1 MLKIQIY
8 CLSLVVSLFYWLQGL
23 KEVKSCHFVPEF
35 FLFKMKKAKCQL
47 DEIENL

>member
-8 CLSLVVSLFYWLQGL
+8 RLSPVVSLFYRFQGL
-23 KEVKSCHFVPEF
+23 KEVKSCYFVPEF
-35 FLFKMKKAKCQL
+35 FLFKIKKAKCQL